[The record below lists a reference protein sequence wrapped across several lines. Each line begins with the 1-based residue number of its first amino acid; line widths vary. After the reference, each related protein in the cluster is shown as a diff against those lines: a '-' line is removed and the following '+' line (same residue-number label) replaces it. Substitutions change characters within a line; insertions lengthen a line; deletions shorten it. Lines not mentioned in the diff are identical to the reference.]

1 MKRSRFIQSGLVG
14 LSVFLL
20 LFNLWIPYAAGAA
33 GNGGQGGAGTPVF
46 KDIRSHWAYN
56 EIMELAALN
65 IISGFGDGTFRP
77 NDEITREQF
86 LKILVELSKFPAGS
100 GIVPFRDVDPKRWSA
115 PYIATGIEQG
125 ILLAREYPDGLFK
138 PGQPIT
144 RHEMAVWIARALRL
158 APQLPATKLS
168 ALKDQADIRSHRDL
182 IEAAL
187 QSGIINGYPDGTFR
201 GGNKSTRAEA
211 SAMAVRA
218 LRHLRN
224 PPSPSDQGNTRKI
237 VEYLPNV
244 KIGKSTRYEKIDD
257 RTWVIRD
264 PDLSLRPGDV
274 FVMPPNEQYY
284 GGIAKKVVSVREEN
298 GSLVVTTSVPKV
310 REVFARL
317 DVHTTEAIDPGLL
330 TPADPSIQII
340 RNETSSKPAEVKAA
354 ALTLPCFVIRM
365 DNANHDGLILS
376 ASMNFCNLGV
386 DADIGLDVDVDW
398 FDVDLDFYA
407 RLVLLGDV
415 TTNVNVKANRALTR
429 PVYIPL
435 TAPYYVPVFTGVFI
449 KGQFFLKIEPD
460 FRASL
465 EIQFENRFHLEEG
478 FSISSSGGFQTIDK
492 TTNTATLQV
501 NSGANAALSAGPSAQ
516 LTLTL
521 LDIAYAGIE
530 LYPGIRAGYYRYA
543 DQGRCDEILVDAFLK
558 LNAVAGYDVWVASGN
573 VSRTLIDASFP
584 LFDYELN
591 CPLPTVPGNL
601 RAQLVREI
609 FPLSP
614 LTNSLIDRISVDLSW
629 TPVKGATSYRVK
641 RADAP
646 GGPYETIRSNLSS
659 TSYRDTSTARGKT
672 YYYQVV
678 AVNAYGEG
686 APTQVLPVQIDDL
699 PPPRPK
705 NLKATREGSNVKLEW
720 DRMNGIVFSGDR
732 SSGPF
737 GTTLTM
743 NGVTY
748 NVKRSDKER
757 GGLQTIATDLT
768 EPSYIDTTAKF
779 DEDYL
784 YVVTAKDRYGES
796 GYSNFVFVK
805 KGQLPVISDRIE
817 LIEIPLFLLLV
828 TPPAPEQ
835 LTAEGRAG
843 EVVLTW
849 SPVEEAA
856 GYHVKRASAANGTY
870 ETIASSVSG
879 TTFTDTGVTNGNTYY
894 YKVTA
899 VNDLGFESA
908 DSPVAS
914 ATPTLFSSIIL
925 MPNLPLIDLL
935 RIAAPKNFQAVTDV
949 GSGRIMLSWDAVG
962 GAAGYNVWRAES
974 QNGPFAVIAAKISGT
989 SYTDTTAAIGKT
1001 YYYKVTAVDQFGNEG
1016 NATPVKSATPSRG
1029 IR

>member
-1 MKRSRFIQSGLVG
+1 MLVG

-33 GNGGQGGAGTPVF
+33 GNGGQSEAGTPVF

-77 NDEITREQF
+77 DDEITREQF
-86 LKILVELSKFPAGS
+86 LKILVELNKFPAGS
-100 GIVPFRDVDPKRWSA
+100 GNVPFRDVDPKRWSA
-115 PYIATGIEQG
+115 PYIATGIEQD
-125 ILLAREYPDGLFK
+125 ILLVEEYPDGFR

-158 APQLPATKLS
+158 APQAQATKLN

-218 LRHLRN
+218 LRYLWN
-224 PPSPSDQGNTRKI
+224 QPSSSDQGNTRKI
-237 VEYLPNV
+237 VEYLPHV
-244 KIGKSTRYEKIDD
+244 KISKSTRYDKIDD
-257 RTWVIRD
+257 HTWVIHD
-264 PDLSLRPGDV
+264 PDLTLRAGDV

-310 REVFARL
+310 REVFAKL
-317 DVHTTEAIDPGLL
+317 DVHTTEAIDPRLL

-340 RNETSSKPAEVKAA
+340 GNETSSKPAEVKAA
-354 ALTLPCFVIRM
+354 ALTLPCFIIRM
-365 DNANHDGLILS
+365 DNANYDGLILS

-407 RLVLLGDV
+407 KLVLLGDV
-415 TTNVNVKANRALTR
+415 TTNVNVKANRELTR

-435 TAPYYVPVFTGVFI
+435 TAPYYVPVFAGVFI

-465 EIQFENRFHLEEG
+465 EIKFENRFHLEEG
-478 FSISSSGGFQTIDK
+478 FSISSSRGFQTIDR

-501 NSGANAALSAGPSAQ
+501 NSGVNAALSAGPSAQ

-530 LYPGIRAGYYRYA
+530 LYPGIRAGFYRYA
-543 DQGRCDEILVDAFLK
+543 DQGKCDEILVDAFLK

-573 VSRTLIDASFP
+573 ISRTLVDASFP

-591 CPLPTVPGNL
+591 CPVPAAPGNL

-609 FPLSP
+609 FPLSE
-614 LTNSLIDRISVDLSW
+614 LTISLIDRISVDLSW
-629 TPVKGATSYRVK
+629 SPVNGAASYRVK
-641 RADAP
+641 RAETP
-646 GGPYETIRSNLSS
+646 GGPYETKRSNLGS
-659 TSYRDTSTARGKT
+659 TSYRDTSTDRGKT

-686 APTQVLPVQIDDL
+686 APTQVLPVQIADL

-720 DRMNGIVFSGDR
+720 DRMNGIVYTGDR

-737 GTTLTM
+737 SATLMM

-757 GGLQTIATDLT
+757 GGLQTIATNLT
-768 EPSYIDTTAKF
+768 EPSFIDTAAKF
-779 DEDYL
+779 DEDYI
-784 YVVTAKDRYGES
+784 YVVTAVDRYGES
-796 GYSNFVFVK
+796 GYSNFAYVG
-805 KGQLPVISDRIE
+805 KGKLADRIE
-817 LIEIPLFLLLV
+817 LIEIPWFLPLI

-849 SPVEEAA
+849 SPVDEAA
-856 GYHVKRASAANGTY
+856 GYHVKRSTAADGTY
-870 ETIASSVSG
+870 ETVASSISV
-879 TTFTDTGVTNGNTYY
+879 TTYTDTDVENGKTYY

-899 VNDLGFESA
+899 VNELGFESA
-908 DSPVAS
+908 DSPVVS
-914 ATPTLFSSIIL
+914 ATPTLLGNIIL

-1001 YYYKVTAVDQFGNEG
+1001 YYYKVTAVDQYGNES
-1016 NATPVKSATPSRG
+1016 NATPVKSATPTRG